1 MNIFS
6 VSYRRQ
12 PVRAFLLLVL
22 LAAAAFAFVSRAT
35 EYILVEG
42 ELTRIENTYRAI
54 GMLAPLGSDNF
65 TRDHDVRAAAE
76 SLRPYVAMSDER
88 IFAHGEMQMPD
99 VRNSAMMLAGSV
111 GSLFTP
117 SLWGLPIDAQCQFF
131 YGILRREPALVF
143 FNGQPTLLL
152 HIYVEEMIQG
162 DPRALQVGDAHFVS
176 EQGHTATIRG
186 SRDFLLRITHE
197 EAQLFNSGEFNPV
210 ENMRIGGRYVFRASA
225 AYVERIRGVAVW
237 YLRAVHGVDGLRFT
251 PVYEDGHYWTL
262 LVPDED
268 VRDAPVFFSQDSA
281 AVRTAHTQT
290 FERLK
295 INSRAV
301 NVIGTRDMTAMPR
314 FSNPMHSR
322 ILDTRLFPGG
332 RWLTYEDY
340 AYARPVA
347 MLPAQLAVRNGL
359 QVGDTLTVTLRSTER
374 PTWIDNPDGIPWP
387 SGREAWW
394 YSYPQGWWAL
404 LETAETNVYKTL
416 ELEIVG
422 AFWFTPPGM
431 FIHNYTSSEIYIPAS
446 LIPDG
451 FEWAGIPLLA
461 SMYSFELD
469 SPRSQEPFIG
479 AHSQRLREM
488 GFALTFLPTRF
499 DQLVQSTDPIR
510 ASITM
515 NLLIFTAV
523 SILILALVVF
533 LYIRS
538 WRKNIA
544 IARALGVSSR
554 RVITGLFTP
563 VVFTWMPALFIGAFG
578 GWYFARLEAAET
590 LYEVAEY
597 GVVVSA
603 EPVAFIL
610 MAAGIVLLAIVSV
623 GIGAA
628 DRLRRPVLEQ
638 LQGSGGRRKTVKR
651 IESGAVQEG
660 FTVGDLSTLSV
671 VLQKNKSHA
680 RLASLRHSMRHI
692 LRAPV
697 KTLLAVV
704 LAGLFVFS
712 LNWLNHTILFT
723 EAEIE
728 RLWRETRIEAELIH
742 IPDEESR
749 RLNWPALINPNT
761 WDGFIATGFVTD
773 AYVEVLGPY
782 DGGILLG
789 VSCLDGFILE
799 NTKTVT
805 DIALGVLEE
814 DIQVTLMDGFRPED
828 FEFRYGEPV
837 PVIWHELA
845 MERDGHSVGDVI
857 YIAVSYTSLT
867 HYGTIWWTVDEPI
880 RIVGTYSYGLT
891 RGVMRAGMAE
901 ITPLDGLWHIMR
913 GGIPGW
919 MRSTMP
925 GLETPPIMTARFT
938 ADPLRNREI
947 QELRNAADRI
957 VYGNM
962 IGMAHVPL
970 VFVLDD
976 EVLTN
981 IIAPME
987 QSLRLFRILYPVALA
1002 SAFILA
1008 FGLALLTLLQSA
1020 KNAAIM
1026 RVLGKKKSATCISL
1040 TAEQMLVCIFGAG
1053 VGLLVLPFAGI
1064 TPGLISFAL
1073 AGIYLAGAF
1082 AGSWIGSI
1090 VITARPPLEL
1100 LQIRE

>member
-1 MNIFS
+1 M
-6 VSYRRQ
+6 
-12 PVRAFLLLVL
+12 RAFLLLVL

-35 EYILVEG
+35 EYMLVEG

-65 TRDHDVRAAAE
+65 TQDHDVRAAAE

-88 IFAHGEMQMPD
+88 VFVHGEMQMPD
-99 VRNSAMMLAGSV
+99 VRNSAMMLAGSI
-111 GSLFTP
+111 GAFFTP
-117 SLWGLPIDAQCQFF
+117 SLWGLPIDAQCQIF

-162 DPRALQVGDAHFVS
+162 DPRALQVGDAHFVN
-176 EQGHTATIRG
+176 EQGQTATIRG

-225 AYVERIRGVAVW
+225 AYIEHMRGLAVW

-251 PVYEDGHYWTL
+251 PIYEDGHYWMR
-262 LVPDED
+262 LVPDEA
-268 VRDAPVFFSQDSA
+268 VRDMPIFFTQDSA
-281 AVRTAHTQT
+281 AVREAHTQT
-290 FERLK
+290 FERLE

-332 RWLTYEDY
+332 RWLTHEDY

-347 MLPAQLAVRNGL
+347 MLPAQLAIRNGL
-359 QVGDTLTVTLRSTER
+359 QVGDTLTVTLRATER
-374 PTWIDNPDGIPWP
+374 PTWIDDPEGTPWP

-404 LETAETNVYKTL
+404 LETAETNTYKTL

-431 FIHNYTSSEIYIPAS
+431 FIHNYTASEIYIPAS

-451 FEWAGIPLLA
+451 FEWAGTPLLA
-461 SMYSFELD
+461 SMYSFVLD
-469 SPRSQEPFIG
+469 SPRSQEPFIS

-554 RVITGLFTP
+554 RVITGLFAP
-563 VVFTWMPALFIGAFG
+563 VIFTWVPAMFIGAFG

-590 LYEVAEY
+590 LHEVAEY
-597 GVVVSA
+597 GVAVSV
-603 EPVAFIL
+603 EPIAFIL
-610 MAAGIVLLAIVSV
+610 MAAGVILLAIVSV

-638 LQGSGGRRKTVKR
+638 LQGSGGRRKIAKR
-651 IESGAVQEG
+651 IDSGVVQED

-671 VLQKNKSHA
+671 VLKKSKSHA

-723 EAEIE
+723 ETEIE

-742 IPDEESR
+742 IPDEDTR

-761 WDGFIATGFVTD
+761 WDEFIATGFVTD
-773 AYVEVLGPY
+773 AYVEVLGVH
-782 DGGILLG
+782 GSGMLLG
-789 VSCLDGFILE
+789 ISCLDGFIAE
-799 NTKTVT
+799 NTKTSI
-805 DIALGVLEE
+805 DIALGMLEE
-814 DIQVTLMDGFRPED
+814 DIQVTLIDSFEPED
-828 FEFRYGEPV
+828 FVFTPGEPI
-837 PVIWHELA
+837 PVLVSEFF
-845 MERDGHSVGDVI
+845 MERDGHSIGDI
-857 YIAVSYTSLT
+857 FYLYIDYFRSQGMFVTS
-867 HYGTIWWTVDEPI
+867 ISIQEPA
-880 RIVGTYSYGLT
+880 RIVGVYDYGLT
-891 RGVMRAGMAE
+891 RGVWRAGRPVVM
-901 ITPLDGLWHIMR
+901 PLEGLWHMKR
-913 GGIPGW
+913 DGMPSVVAGITEP
-919 MRSTMP
+919 T
-925 GLETPPIMTARFT
+925 LMTARFT
-938 ADPLRNREI
+938 ANPLRNREI
-947 QELRNAADRI
+947 HQLQNAAERI
-957 VYGNM
+957 AYANM
-962 IGMAHVPL
+962 IGPAHIPL

-1002 SAFILA
+1002 SAFVLA

-1040 TAEQMLVCIFGAG
+1040 IAEQMFVCVFGAG
-1053 VGLLVLPFAGI
+1053 VGLLVLPLAGI
-1064 TPGLISFAL
+1064 APGLISLAL